1 MSDERAP
8 LQSRENL
15 PSQSAGGSKAK
26 SSTSFGPDY
35 PKGKVILEFYLIIID
50 NVGSKHKYKQF

>member
-15 PSQSAGGSKAK
+15 PSQSAGGSKTK

-35 PKGKVILEFYLIIID
+35 PKGKVILEFYLVIID
-50 NVGSKHKYKQF
+50 KVG